1 MPEGPEVRNAADK
14 IERVLVNK
22 VLTDVHLY
30 YEPLL
35 SSHHLLQGYQ
45 LLKVRTFG
53 KAFVL
58 YFSSE
63 ICIYVHLQLYG
74 VWRMGRNISKK
85 RNASQQGKGKNRSI
99 RMCLKSETHYVE
111 LYSATDISVWSSDVI
126 LKHPFIRKL
135 GPDLLSG
142 TYKAHHISRRLNDSK
157 YKRRQIGHVLLD
169 QHFFAGLGNYLR
181 SEILFVSQLHPKR
194 TLGSLSVEER
204 RRLASQIHII
214 IYRAYDNRGVTTSPE
229 YVEKKKEIGWSKR
242 SYRHYVFGR
251 VNRKCPI
258 CDTQIQ
264 KINFSG
270 RRLYLCLTCQTE

>member
-1 MPEGPEVRNAADK
+1 MPEGPEVRNAADQ

-22 VLTDVHLY
+22 VLTEVHLY
-30 YEPLL
+30 YEPLI

-45 LLKVRTFG
+45 LLNVQTFG

-74 VWRMGRNISKK
+74 VWRTGKNTPKK
-85 RNASQQGKGKNRSI
+85 KNTLQRVKGKNRSI
-99 RMCLKSETHYVE
+99 RMRLKSETHYVE
-111 LYSATDISVWSSDVI
+111 LYSATDVSVWPTDII

-142 TYKAHHISRRLNDSK
+142 TYKAHHISRRLNHSK
-157 YKRRQIGHVLLD
+157 YKRRQLGHVLLD
-169 QHFFAGLGNYLR
+169 QQFFAGLGNYLR

-194 TLGSLSVEER
+194 TLGSLSIKER
-204 RRLASQIHII
+204 RRLSSQIYTI
-214 IYRAYDNRGVTTSPE
+214 IYRAYKNRGITTSSE
-229 YVEKKKEIGWSKR
+229 YVEKKKELGWSKP

-251 VNRKCPI
+251 VNKGCPI
-258 CDTQIQ
+258 CNT
-264 KINFSG
+264 KILKIDFSG

>member
-14 IERVLVNK
+14 IAKNLTNK
-22 VLTDVHLY
+22 VLKEVHLY

-45 LLKVRTFG
+45 LLKVQTFG

-74 VWRMGRNISKK
+74 VWRTGKNTSQKK
-85 RNASQQGKGKNRSI
+85 NTLQRIKGKNRSI
-99 RMCLKSETHYVE
+99 RMCLRSETHYVE
-111 LYSATDISVWSSDVI
+111 LYSATDVSVWSSDTI

-142 TYKAHHISRRLNDSK
+142 TYKAHHISRRLNRSK
-157 YKRRQIGHVLLD
+157 YKRRQLGHVLLD

-194 TLGSLSVEER
+194 TLGSLSIKER
-204 RRLASQIHII
+204 RLLASQIHTI
-214 IYRAYDNRGVTTSPE
+214 IYRAYKNKGITTSPE
-229 YVEKKKEIGWSKR
+229 YVEKKKKRGWSKPA
-242 SYRHYVFGR
+242 YRHYVFGR
-251 VNRKCPI
+251 ENKKCSL
-258 CDTQIQ
+258 CKAKIQ
-264 KINFSG
+264 KIDFSG
-270 RRLYLCLTCQTE
+270 RRLYLCLVCQTE